1 MVNEIDPT
9 KAEVVE
15 SKNEINSDKNSKPS
29 DAKSADSSD
38 SASGFFKTVDGKTV
52 EIRDVWASNLDE
64 EMEIIRDLID
74 KNSPYVAMDTEF
86 PGVVARPVGDFGDV
100 TFQTLRCNVDLLKL
114 IQLGISFTDSE
125 GNWVEGC
132 TCWQF
137 NFKFSLSG
145 DMFAQDSIELLKTSG
160 IDFDKF
166 ENFGIDI
173 QYFGELMMM
182 SGLVLN
188 DDIKWI
194 SFHSSYDFGYLLKT
208 LTCTELPLDEPAF
221 LELLMTYFP
230 CIYDVKYMM
239 TAVEGLHGGLSSLA
253 ETLAID
259 RIGPMHQAGS
269 DSLLTA
275 QTYFGL
281 INKHMNNTCDETKF
295 RGELFGLG
303 NNHTKYKPKGY
314 GVQGQGGSNNSVNST
329 SANGAPTLQYSSS
342 VHYGTNNHS
351 IPSGTVH
358 QGSSNNFGYGDDG
371 VM

>member
-1 MVNEIDPT
+1 MVNESDA

-15 SKNEINSDKNSKPS
+15 SKNEINSDKSKHGDTKNGYPS
-29 DAKSADSSD
+29 

-64 EMEIIRDLID
+64 EMEIIRDLIE
-74 KNSPYVAMDTEF
+74 KHSPYVAMDTEF

-166 ENFGIDI
+166 EDFGIDI

-188 DDIKWI
+188 DEIKWI

-208 LTCTELPLDEPAF
+208 LTCSELPLEEPAF
-221 LELLMTYFP
+221 LELLLTYFP

-239 TAVEGLHGGLSSLA
+239 TSVEGLHGGLSSLA

-281 INKHMNNTCDETKF
+281 INKHMNKTCDDAKF
-295 RGELFGLG
+295 KGELFGLG
-303 NNHTKYKPKGY
+303 TNHTKYKPKGY
-314 GVQGQGGSNNSVNST
+314 GLQGQGGSNNNNNNSNT
-329 SANGAPTLQYSSS
+329 PALQYSSS
-342 VHYGTNNHS
+342 VHYGTNNNS
-351 IPSGTVH
+351 IPNGTIH
-358 QGSSNNFGYGDDG
+358 QGSSNNFGYGDEG